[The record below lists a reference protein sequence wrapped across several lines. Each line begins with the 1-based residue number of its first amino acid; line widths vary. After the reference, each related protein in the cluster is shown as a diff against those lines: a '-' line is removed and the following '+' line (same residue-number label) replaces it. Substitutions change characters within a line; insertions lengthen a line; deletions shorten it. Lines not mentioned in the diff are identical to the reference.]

1 MALLFLDKAKTSNAT
16 TYARTIPT
24 TADAKTPDASSRAT
38 LLSTMEMGMLR
49 EAGWQDP
56 NRYEG
61 QKTLQNHQSKR
72 LQNCSRC
79 DWTGV

>member
-1 MALLFLDKAKTSNAT
+1 MILLFLDKAKTPNAT
-16 TYARTIPT
+16 AYARSIPT
-24 TADAKTPDASSRAT
+24 PADAKTTDASSRAT

-61 QKTLQNHQSKR
+61 QKTLQNNQSKR

-79 DWTGV
+79 NWTGV

>member
-1 MALLFLDKAKTSNAT
+1 MPLKFLHIFPKRLMALLFLDKAKTSNAT

-49 EAGWQDP
+49 EAG
-56 NRYEG
+56 
-61 QKTLQNHQSKR
+61 
-72 LQNCSRC
+72 
-79 DWTGV
+79 